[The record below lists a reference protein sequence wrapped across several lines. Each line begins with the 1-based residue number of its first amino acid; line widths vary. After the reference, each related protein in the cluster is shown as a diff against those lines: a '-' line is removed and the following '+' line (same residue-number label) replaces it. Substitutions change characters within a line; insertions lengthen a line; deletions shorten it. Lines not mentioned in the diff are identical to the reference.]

1 MTSATFL
8 PRAGETGN
16 DGVLTLRTLP
26 SVDTLLNLP
35 ALQEAIGL
43 HGRALV
49 KRAIQSALAG
59 LRQSLAR
66 TPAPT
71 PTPMTATPARLMQ
84 LIDAQIAAETLPRL
98 RRVFNLTGTV
108 IHTNLG
114 RSPLPEAAV
123 DALVQAAR
131 HPVTIE
137 YDLAAGER
145 GERDSLTEQLLCEL
159 TGAEAATV
167 VNNNAAAVLLVLAAL
182 GGGREVPVS
191 RGELIEIGGSFRIP
205 DIMAMAGCQLV
216 EIGTTNRTHLR
227 DYADAVNEKTGL
239 LASIH
244 TSNYQVVG
252 FTAAPSEAELA
263 ALARDKQ
270 LPLYVD
276 LGSGAL
282 IGFERYGLPHE
293 TLPQES
299 LRAGADVVSI
309 SGDKLLGGPQAGIIL
324 GRKDLIDKIR
334 KHPLKRALR
343 CDKLIMAALEATLRI
358 YRDHADDDAQL
369 MQMLPLLRLLNR
381 PTDDIHA
388 LGERLLP
395 SVSAAFGSQAGVTLQ
410 ASKSQI
416 GSGSLPIDRLPS
428 YSLVIT
434 PPGKRSGQALTMLA
448 TALRQLPLPVIG
460 RIHEGALWLD
470 LRTLEDEAGFVA
482 QLTRLPS
489 LLMPAMSARP
499 DQSQPSQPS
508 QPPAA
513 R

>member
-1 MTSATFL
+1 MTSPTFL
-8 PRAGETGN
+8 PRAGETGS

-26 SVDTLLNLP
+26 SVDALLNLP
-35 ALQEAIGL
+35 ELQDAIAL

-49 KRAIQSALAG
+49 KRAIQTALAG
-59 LRQSLAR
+59 LRKSLAAAASAAASSAAAAA
-66 TPAPT
+66 APDAGV
-71 PTPMTATPARLMQ
+71 TATREQLMRL
-84 LIDAQIAAETLPRL
+84 IADQIAAETVPSM

-123 DALVQAAR
+123 AALVQAAR

-145 GERDSLTEQLLCEL
+145 GERDDHTEQLLCEL

-182 GGGREVPVS
+182 GAGREVPVS

-205 DIMAMAGCQLV
+205 DIMKMAGCQLV

-227 DYADAVNEKTGL
+227 DYANAINDRTAMLT
-239 LASIH
+239 SIH

-252 FTAAPSEAELA
+252 FTAAPTEAELA
-263 ALARDKQ
+263 ALAKEYG
-270 LPLYVD
+270 LPLFVD

-282 IGFERYGLPHE
+282 VGFERFGLPHE
-293 TLPQES
+293 SLPHES

-324 GRKDLIDKIR
+324 GRKDLIAKIR

-358 YRDHADDDAQL
+358 YRDHADDDRKLTQL
-369 MQMLPLLRLLNR
+369 LPLLRLLNR
-381 PTDDIHA
+381 DTDDIHA

-395 SVSAAFGSQAGVTLQ
+395 AVTAAFASHAGVALQ

-428 YSLVIT
+428 WSLVVT
-434 PPGKRSGQALTMLA
+434 PTGKRSGQALA
-448 TALRQLPLPVIG
+448 GIAAALRKLPIPVVG
-460 RIHEGALWLD
+460 RIHDGALWLD
-470 LRTLEDEAGFVA
+470 LRTLEDEAAFTE
-482 QLTRLPS
+482 QLLQLALPTLAS
-489 LLMPAMSARP
+489 
-499 DQSQPSQPS
+499 
-508 QPPAA
+508 
-513 R
+513 

>member
-1 MTSATFL
+1 MTSPTFL
-8 PRAGETGN
+8 PRAGETDS

-26 SVDTLLNLP
+26 SVDALLNLP
-35 ALQEAIGL
+35 ALQEPIAV

-49 KRAIQSALAG
+49 KRAIQKALAG
-59 LRQSLAR
+59 LRQSLAATVSAD
-66 TPAPT
+66 TPG
-71 PTPMTATPARLMQ
+71 TATREQLMRL
-84 LIDAQIAAETLPRL
+84 IADQIALETAPSM

-114 RSPLPEAAV
+114 RSPLPEAAS

-137 YDLAAGER
+137 YDLVAGER
-145 GERDSLTEQLLCEL
+145 GERDDHTEQLLCEL

-182 GGGREVPVS
+182 GAGREVPVS

-205 DIMAMAGCQLV
+205 DIMKMAGCQLV

-227 DYADAVNEKTGL
+227 DYENAINERTAML
-239 LASIH
+239 TSIH

-252 FTAAPSEAELA
+252 FTAAPTEAELA
-263 ALARDKQ
+263 ALAKEHK
-270 LPLYVD
+270 LPLFVD

-282 IGFERYGLPHE
+282 VGFERFGLPHE
-293 TLPQES
+293 SLPHES

-324 GRKDLIDKIR
+324 GRKDLINKIR

-343 CDKLIMAALEATLRI
+343 CDKLIMAALEATLRL
-358 YRDHADDDAQL
+358 YRDHADDDRKLTQL
-369 MQMLPLLRLLNR
+369 LPLLRLLNR
-381 PTDDIHA
+381 DTDDIHA
-388 LGERLLP
+388 SGQRLLP
-395 SVSAAFGSQAGVTLQ
+395 AARAAFGEQASVTLH

-428 YSLVIT
+428 WSLVIT
-434 PPGKRSGQALTMLA
+434 PIGKRSGQALA
-448 TALRQLPLPVIG
+448 GIASALRKLPIPVIG
-460 RIHEGALWLD
+460 RIHDGALWLD

-482 QLTRLPS
+482 QLPQLALPA
-489 LLMPAMSARP
+489 LA
-499 DQSQPSQPS
+499 
-508 QPPAA
+508 
-513 R
+513 

>member
-1 MTSATFL
+1 MTSPTFL
-8 PRAGETGN
+8 PRAGETGS

-26 SVDTLLNLP
+26 SVDALLNLP
-35 ALQEAIGL
+35 AFQELIAL

-59 LRQSLAR
+59 LRKSLTSAAH
-66 TPAPT
+66 APVADAS
-71 PTPMTATPARLMQ
+71 ATREQLMRL
-84 LIDAQIAAETLPRL
+84 IADQIAIEAQPGM

-131 HPVTIE
+131 YPVTIE

-145 GERDSLTEQLLCEL
+145 GERDDHTEQLLCDL
-159 TGAEAATV
+159 TGAEAAIV

-182 GGGREVPVS
+182 GAGREVPVS

-205 DIMAMAGCQLV
+205 DIMKMAGCQLV

-227 DYADAVNEKTGL
+227 DYANAINERTAML
-239 LASIH
+239 TSIH

-252 FTAAPSEAELA
+252 FTAAPAEAELA
-263 ALARDKQ
+263 ALAKAQ
-270 LPLYVD
+270 GLPLYVD

-282 IGFERYGLPHE
+282 VGFERFGLPHE
-293 TLPQES
+293 SLPQES
-299 LRAGADVVSI
+299 LRAGADLVSI

-324 GRKDLIDKIR
+324 GRKDLIEKIR

-343 CDKLIMAALEATLRI
+343 CDKLIVAALEATLRI
-358 YRDHADDDAQL
+358 YRDHADDDPKLVQL
-369 MQMLPLLRLLNR
+369 LPLLGLLNR
-381 PTDDIHA
+381 DTDDIRA

-395 SVSAAFGSQAGVTLQ
+395 AVNEAFASHAQVVLQ

-428 YSLVIT
+428 WSLVIT
-434 PPGKRSGQALTMLA
+434 PGGKRSGQALA
-448 TALRQLPLPVIG
+448 GIAAALRKLPIPVIG
-460 RIHEGALWLD
+460 RIHDGALWLD
-470 LRTLEDEAGFVA
+470 LRTLQDEAAFMA
-482 QLTRLPS
+482 QLPQLALPA
-489 LLMPAMSARP
+489 LA
-499 DQSQPSQPS
+499 
-508 QPPAA
+508 
-513 R
+513 